1 MKKYWKVTATL
12 IITVLSFGIFYINI
26 AMSAEHFPELVIQTK
41 TGDNEEI
48 RDIVLEGSYTDT
60 SSNNYLSS
68 RFKLTADGS
77 EYNNRSFLSEIIG
90 QPDTRIKEL
99 QEEYRSFMRGK
110 IPSETFFTENSEFL
124 AYARADY
131 KIDSLRSSDFT
142 FEVSVLNK
150 SNNSTNS
157 FTIQVPVSE
166 ELDHIYV
173 EEVQMIEEELHI
185 ITQNSIR
192 DGNDYNNENHIYTVD
207 LKEQKINEHETILQV
222 ASGHDDI
229 QVDSHLIRRNSSS
242 AAEHLLLVRSEY
254 KIIEDME
261 SHRMEQLNKELIA
274 YNLVTKEK
282 EEINLPDTLNL
293 EENEISFF
301 DGSSV
306 YFVNREGHVTPYNL
320 AEEQTGEAID
330 LQLSFDLDQQ
340 PPMLT
345 VQDKKLYAVNVTNTA
360 QNNPGIVVADVQ
372 TGDTLYDGEIVLKDD
387 SSESAGDYE
396 LYIYEIVVR

>member
-12 IITVLSFGIFYINI
+12 IITVLSFGIFYMNI
-26 AMSAEHFPELVIQTK
+26 AMSAEHLPELVIQTK
-41 TGDNEEI
+41 TGDKEEI
-48 RDIVLEGSYTDT
+48 RDIVLEGSYTDI

-68 RFKLTADGS
+68 RFKLTAEGS

-90 QPDTRIKEL
+90 QPATRIKEL

-157 FTIQVPVSE
+157 FTTQVPVSE

-173 EEVQMIEEELHI
+173 EEVQMIDGELHI
-185 ITQNSIR
+185 ITQNSMR
-192 DGNDYNNENHIYTVD
+192 NGHDYTNENHIYTVD
-207 LKEQKINEHETILQV
+207 LKEQKISDHETILQV
-222 ASGHDDI
+222 ASGQDDI
-229 QVDSHLIRRNSSS
+229 QVESHLVSRSASG
-242 AAEHLLLVRSEY
+242 AAEQLLLVRSEY
-254 KIIEDME
+254 KIIDDVE
-261 SHRMEQLNKELIA
+261 SHRMEQLNKELIS

-293 EENEISFF
+293 EENEIRFF

-306 YFVNREGHVTPYNL
+306 YFVNKEGHVTPYNL
-320 AEEQTGEAID
+320 AEEQTGEAFD
-330 LQLSFDLDQQ
+330 LQLSFDLDQ
-340 PPMLT
+340 PPMIT
-345 VQDKKLYAVNVTNTA
+345 VQDEKLYAVNVSNTA
-360 QNNPGIVVADVQ
+360 QSNPGIVVADVQ
-372 TGDTLYDGEIVLKDD
+372 TGDTLYEGEIVLKDD
-387 SSESAGDYE
+387 SSEAAGDFE